1 MKVYA
6 FKSATTPSRKP
17 LATIYMNITPKHNH
31 EEFNRFLLEKIDLNS
46 YRFKYLKDYLDKVI
60 RGQLPVYDL
69 SIINITDTGWIL
81 ILHGE
86 MLLVYGE
93 NWTKNQLIEMRE
105 VFELN
110 KFTNFTL
117 AGDNDLI
124 DELINFYK
132 PKNFTVEKRRLF
144 YKANEINN
152 FTSDNI
158 KIQNGTLNQL
168 NELAKMLQDYYH
180 EEYNGLNDK
189 TLEEMQERIY
199 SVVQS
204 KKIYVLLNN
213 KEIILS
219 FCTIIDPDIGIMFT
233 KREYRK
239 NGYAKIILSY
249 CSRILQQKNEIV
261 YVMTDRDKLESNIV
275 CEAVGFKPFYNYIM
289 IKINCG

>member
-1 MKVYA
+1 M
-6 FKSATTPSRKP
+6 
-17 LATIYMNITPKHNH
+17 LATIYMNITPKYNNKA
-31 EEFNRFLLEKIDLNS
+31 FNRFLLQEIDLDS

-60 RGQLPVYDL
+60 SGQLPVYDL
-69 SIINITDTGWIL
+69 SIVNIADNGWIL

-86 MLLVYGE
+86 MLLVYGD
-93 NWTKNQLIEMRE
+93 NWTKNQLIEIRE

-132 PKNFTVEKRRLF
+132 PNNFIVEKRRLF
-144 YKANEINN
+144 YKANDINN
-152 FTSDNI
+152 FISDNM
-158 KIQNGTLNQL
+158 KILNGNLNQL

-189 TLEEMQERIY
+189 TYEEMQKRIY
-199 SVVQS
+199 SVIQS
-204 KKIYVLLNN
+204 GKIYVLLDN
-213 KEIILS
+213 KENIVS

-233 KREYRK
+233 KREHRN

-249 CSRILQQKNEIV
+249 CSRILQQKNETV

-275 CEAVGFKPFYNYIM
+275 CEAVGFKPFYSYLM
-289 IKINCG
+289 TKINCG